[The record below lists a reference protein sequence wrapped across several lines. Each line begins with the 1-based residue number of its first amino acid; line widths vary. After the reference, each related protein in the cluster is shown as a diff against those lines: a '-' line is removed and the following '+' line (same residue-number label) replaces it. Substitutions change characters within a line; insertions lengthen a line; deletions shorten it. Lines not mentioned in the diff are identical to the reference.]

1 MNLTKNPAHDGFDDC
16 GCCEGLTTV
25 TPVAI
30 NNQPGLKAI
39 AYRVGKHADFKKSL
53 LASLST
59 SSLAGLS
66 RLTSRD
72 EDDFAIAL
80 LDAWA
85 VVADILTFYQ
95 ERLANESYLHTA
107 TENLSVFELA
117 RLVGYRPK
125 PGVAASTLL
134 AFTLEESPGLAPG
147 TIPSVQVQ
155 TVPTAT
161 SIDTG
166 TQVRSIPGPEE
177 QSQTYETVEKI
188 EARAEWHAIKPRL
201 TQPQV
206 IHGFTTRIFCEGT
219 TTLLKPGDGLL
230 LFPAGASIPMFR
242 EVAEVIPRPEEKY
255 TEVLLEPLTV
265 EQVDF
270 IKEMA
275 PQYFTTP
282 VESVMYSG
290 TTSKGGGNN
299 PHKKAVNQDHG
310 VGQKA
315 QGGNTPSM
323 TDGNP
328 SSGSAGSPRVLA
340 LRVRAAIFG
349 HNAPDWNSLPNFQ
362 KFGEWTYTEEK
373 TWDFV
378 DGVYAGRDTSWAET
392 TLDKY
397 HGEAAGS
404 KNIFLDNTYHSIT
417 NESWIVL
424 QGKKASRAYQVAD
437 SSELS
442 KADFT
447 LNAKVTRLS
456 LTSTEDLDKFD
467 IRTTTVLAQSE
478 ALALARQPVQ
488 TPVSDKTIDLNGAV
502 AGLFKGQKIILG
514 GKIDAASQDIT
525 YESGVINKSEVVP
538 PENYTRITL
547 EKALQHT
554 YLRRTV
560 TLNAN
565 VAWATQGE
573 KVSEILGSGDGSQGF
588 QKFILHHAPL
598 TYVSSAKPGGVQST
612 LEIRVNDLLW
622 EEVDSLYGRG
632 PTERV
637 YCTWT
642 DASGQTV
649 VQFGDGRTG
658 VRLPTGRENI
668 VASYRKGIG
677 LEGLVKAKQLSLLM
691 EQPLGVKGVTNP
703 FAASGADDPEK
714 LADTRQNTP
723 LTLLTLG
730 RVVSLQDYED
740 YARAFGGIGK
750 ALATWF
756 WNGKQRGILLTVAG
770 PKGAPVEKGETV
782 YDNLLD
788 SLRLAGDPFLPV
800 WVASYRPCHFK
811 IVAKVRV
818 DPNLVRE
825 KIIQQVEADL
835 RAAFS
840 FEARQFGQ
848 PVTLSEV
855 VATMQHVRGVLA
867 VDVDKLSYRDTHGST
882 CLGSQLEGKQQQVI
896 GPSPDNSQ
904 ESMLADLLIKQP
916 RSYLTAALPR
926 LGVNNTLIGAEL
938 LTLEPDPL
946 ELGVM
951 P

>member
-1 MNLTKNPAHDGFDDC
+1 MNLIRNSAQEELDDC

-30 NNQPGLKAI
+30 DNQPGLKAI

-53 LASLST
+53 LAALST
-59 SSLAGLS
+59 SSLAGLQ

-72 EDDFAIAL
+72 NDDFAIAL

-85 VVADILTFYQ
+85 VVADIITFYQ

-134 AFTLEESPGLAPG
+134 AFTLEEAPGLAPA
-147 TIPSVQVQ
+147 TIPAVQVQ

-161 SIDTG
+161 TIEIG
-166 TQVRSIPGPEE
+166 TQVRSVPGPGEK
-177 QSQTYETVEKI
+177 SQTYETVEKI

-201 TQPQV
+201 TEPQV
-206 IHGFTTRIFCEGT
+206 ITGFDNRIFFEGT
-219 TTLLKPGDGLL
+219 ATLLKPGDGLL
-230 LFPAGASIPMFR
+230 LFPAGGSIPTFR
-242 EVAEVIPRPEEKY
+242 EVTEIIPRLEEKY
-255 TEVLLEPLTV
+255 TEVLLEPLTAG
-265 EQVDF
+265 QIDAM
-270 IKEMA
+270 KEMLA
-275 PQYFTTP
+275 KY
-282 VESVMYSG
+282 G
-290 TTSKGGGNN
+290 
-299 PHKKAVNQDHG
+299 A
-310 VGQKA
+310 
-315 QGGNTPSM
+315 
-323 TDGNP
+323 GNP
-328 SSGSAGSPRVLA
+328 SSGSASIPRVLA

-362 KFGEWTYTEEK
+362 KYGDWLYTDKK
-373 TWDFV
+373 TWQFEA
-378 DGVYAGRDTSWAET
+378 GVYASRKDSWAET

-404 KNIFLDNTYHSIT
+404 KNIFLDNTYPSIT

-424 QGKKASRAYQVAD
+424 QGKKATRAYQVAD
-437 SSELS
+437 SSEIS

-447 LNAKVTRLS
+447 LNAKVTRLTLKS
-456 LTSTEDLDKFD
+456 SEDLDKFD

-478 ALALARQPVQ
+478 ELPLARQPVE
-488 TPVSDKTIDLNGAV
+488 TPVSGKTIDLNGAV
-502 AGLFKGQKIILG
+502 AGLFKGQKIIIG
-514 GKIDAASQDIT
+514 GKLDAASQDIT
-525 YESGVINKSEVVP
+525 YESGVINNSEVIP
-538 PENYTRITL
+538 PENYTRLTL
-547 EKALQHT
+547 EKALQNT
-554 YLRRTV
+554 YRRPTV
-560 TLNAN
+560 TINAN
-565 VAWATQGE
+565 VAWATHGE
-573 KVSEILGSGDGSQGF
+573 KVSEILGSGDGSRGF
-588 QKFILHHAPL
+588 QKFTLRHTPL
-598 TYVSSAKPGGVQST
+598 TYVSAAKPGGAQST

-622 EEVDSLYGRG
+622 EEVDTLYGHG
-632 PTERV
+632 PTDRV

-642 DASGQTV
+642 DAAGKTMM
-649 VQFGDGRTG
+649 QFGDGRTG
-658 VRLPTGRENI
+658 ARLPTGRENI

-691 EQPLGVKGVTNP
+691 EQPLAVKGVTNP

-714 LADTRQNTP
+714 LADTRRNAP

-756 WNGKQRGILLTVAG
+756 WDGKQRGILLTVAG
-770 PKGAPVEKGETV
+770 PQGAPIGAGDAV
-782 YDNLLD
+782 YDNLLQ
-788 SLRLAGDPFLPV
+788 SLRRHGDPFLPV
-800 WVASYRPCHFK
+800 WVVSYRPCHFK

-818 DPNLVRE
+818 DPNLRRE

-835 RAAFS
+835 RAAFA

-848 PVTLSEV
+848 PVTLAEV
-855 VATMQHVRGVLA
+855 MATMQNVTGVLA
-867 VDVDKLSYRDTHGST
+867 VDVDKLSYSDTNGDS
-882 CLGSQLEGKQQQVI
+882 CLGSRWQGKQQKVF
-896 GPSPDNSQ
+896 GSGLNCSPGSK
-904 ESMLADLLIKQP
+904 SAHLLLKQP

-926 LGVNNTLIGAEL
+926 LGVDNSKIGAEL
-938 LTLEPDPL
+938 LTLEPAPL